1 MVISILTSALLMA
14 VQPVEAPAEPDFSG
28 LLSAPENAIRSCKFV
43 RRPDGVHLII
53 TKAKYSE
60 GDAISIEFSDAKS
73 YVAYDYIFSVSGKKP
88 RRFIL
93 TNSHLEQMDQ
103 IDIPLRTAM
112 GLRADLMKI
121 KVEPIFTQ
129 NGGYSIY
136 IGYGFRNTDEAEIYV
151 ACSITLG
158 AK

>member
-1 MVISILTSALLMA
+1 MAISILAPVLLMA
-14 VQPVEAPAEPDFSG
+14 VQPAEAPAEPDFSG
-28 LLSAPENAIRSCKFV
+28 LLNAPDNAIRSCKIV
-43 RRPDGVHLII
+43 QRADGPHLII
-53 TKAKYSE
+53 DMAKRGA
-60 GDAISIEFSDAKS
+60 GDAMLIDPDFGYKS
-73 YVAYDYIFSVSGKKP
+73 YDYIFSSSGKSP
-88 RRFIL
+88 RRFNISSSTL
-93 TNSHLEQMDQ
+93 GKRDQ

-136 IGYGFRNTDEAEIYV
+136 IGYGFRNTDEAEIYG
-151 ACSITLG
+151 ACYVTLG

>member
-1 MVISILTSALLMA
+1 MAISILASALLMA
-14 VQPVEAPAEPDFSG
+14 VQPAEAPAEPDFSG
-28 LLSAPENAIRSCKFV
+28 LLNAPDNAIRSCKIV
-43 RRPDGVHLII
+43 QRADGGHLII
-53 TKAKYSE
+53 DMAKRGA
-60 GDAISIEFSDAKS
+60 GDAMLIDPDFGYKS
-73 YVAYDYIFSVSGKKP
+73 YDYIFSSSGKSP
-88 RRFIL
+88 RRFNISSSTL
-93 TNSHLEQMDQ
+93 GKRDQ

-136 IGYGFRNTDEAEIYV
+136 IGYGFRDTDEAEIYG
-151 ACSITLG
+151 ACYVTLG

>member
-1 MVISILTSALLMA
+1 MAISILTSALLMA

-93 TNSHLEQMDQ
+93 TNIHLEQMDQ
-103 IDIPLRTAM
+103 IDIPLRTAI
-112 GLRADLMKI
+112 GFNNNR
-121 KVEPIFTQ
+121 VEPIFIK
-129 NGGYSIY
+129 NGEYRIY
-136 IGYGFRNTDEAEIYV
+136 IGYGFRSTEESQIYG
-151 ACSITLG
+151 ACYATLG

>member
-1 MVISILTSALLMA
+1 MATLILAPVLLMA
-14 VQPVEAPAEPDFSG
+14 VQPVEVRAPEDFSG
-28 LLSAPENAIRSCKFV
+28 LLNAPDNAIHSCKIV
-43 RRPDGVHLII
+43 HRADGGHLII
-53 TKAKYSE
+53 DMAKHDA
-60 GDAISIEFSDAKS
+60 GDAIRVEPDFGYKS
-73 YVAYDYIFSVSGKKP
+73 YDYIFSSFGKSP
-88 RRFIL
+88 RRYNISSSTL
-93 TNSHLEQMDQ
+93 GKRDQ

-136 IGYGFRNTDEAEIYV
+136 IGYGFRNTDEAEIYG
-151 ACSITLG
+151 ACYVTLG

>member
-1 MVISILTSALLMA
+1 MAISILASALFMA
-14 VQPVEAPAEPDFSG
+14 AQQAAAKAAPDFSG
-28 LLSAPENAIRSCKFV
+28 LLSSPENAIRSCKFV

-93 TNSHLEQMDQ
+93 TNSHLEKMDQ

-112 GLRADLMKI
+112 GLRADLVKR
-121 KVEPIFTQ
+121 KVEPIFIK
-129 NGGYSIY
+129 NGKYKVY
-136 IGYGFRNTDEAEIYV
+136 IGYGFRSSDESQV
-151 ACSITLG
+151 FGACSVTLG

>member
-1 MVISILTSALLMA
+1 MAISILASALLMA
-14 VQPVEAPAEPDFSG
+14 VQPAEAPAEPDFSG
-28 LLSAPENAIRSCKFV
+28 LLNAPDNAIRSCKIV
-43 RRPDGVHLII
+43 QRADGGHLII
-53 TKAKYSE
+53 DMAKRGA
-60 GDAISIEFSDAKS
+60 GDAMLIDPDFGYKS
-73 YVAYDYIFSVSGKKP
+73 YDYIFSSSGKSP
-88 RRFIL
+88 RRFNISSSTL
-93 TNSHLEQMDQ
+93 GKRDQ

-136 IGYGFRNTDEAEIYV
+136 IGYGFRNTDEAEIYG
-151 ACSITLG
+151 ACYVTLG

>member
-1 MVISILTSALLMA
+1 MAISILAPFLLMA
-14 VQPVEAPAEPDFSG
+14 VQPAAAPAAPDFSG
-28 LLSAPENAIRSCKFV
+28 LLNAPDNAIRSCKIV
-43 RRPDGVHLII
+43 QRADGGHLII
-53 TKAKYSE
+53 DMAKRGA
-60 GDAISIEFSDAKS
+60 GDAMLIDPDFGYKS
-73 YVAYDYIFSVSGKKP
+73 YDYIFSSSGKSP
-88 RRFIL
+88 RRFNISSSTL
-93 TNSHLEQMDQ
+93 GKRDQ

-136 IGYGFRNTDEAEIYV
+136 IGYGFRNTDEAEIYG
-151 ACSITLG
+151 ACYVTLG

>member
-1 MVISILTSALLMA
+1 MAISILAPVLLMA
-14 VQPVEAPAEPDFSG
+14 VQPAAAPAEPDFSG
-28 LLSAPENAIRSCKFV
+28 LLNAPDNAVRSCKIV
-43 RRPDGVHLII
+43 QRADGPHLII
-53 TKAKYSE
+53 DMAKRGA
-60 GDAISIEFSDAKS
+60 GDAMLIDPDFGYKS
-73 YVAYDYIFSVSGKKP
+73 YDYIFSSSGKSP
-88 RRFIL
+88 RRYNISSSTL
-93 TNSHLEQMDQ
+93 GKRDQ

-136 IGYGFRNTDEAEIYV
+136 IGYGFRNTDEAEIYG
-151 ACSITLG
+151 ACYVTLG